1 MEKGFDHLRCPIC
14 GSELIYSKGTH
25 DLCCRNNPYERMSRD
40 HPLREAPAS
49 FGTVESAAGR
59 HAGEE
64 GHIYKVWGTGGPAE
78 NTEKYVPGK
87 GASPG
92 ERVATVPFRRKEDEQ
107 GGEVLFEGDLAD
119 GQSTGGGIEQ
129 GLPVTVIEEP
139 AEGWELVDVIC
150 TPAEGMETDVIRG
163 GVVFTCVS
171 PTEEISNCTFVNV
184 SSTASATIPT
194 LSEWGM
200 IAAAAGLGLVGF
212 FAVRRRRAVRA

>member
-1 MEKGFDHLRCPIC
+1 MANTIFRVVLFASVFIC
-14 GSELIYSKGTH
+14 SSLLFSHT
-25 DLCCRNNPYERMSRD
+25 S
-40 HPLREAPAS
+40 
-49 FGTVESAAGR
+49 SAQ
-59 HAGEE
+59 
-64 GHIYKVWGTGGPAE
+64 
-78 NTEKYVPGK
+78 
-87 GASPG
+87 PG
-92 ERVATVPFRRKEDEQ
+92 ECRGQITKDAEGGGATPFHFIVTQE
-107 GGEVLFEGDLAD
+107 GGEVLFEGDLVD
-119 GQSTGGGIEQ
+119 GESTGGGIEQ

-171 PTEEISNCTFVNV
+171 PTEEISNCTFVNE
-184 SSTASATIPT
+184 STGGSATIPT